1 MYRTLKPES
10 DDKEKD
16 LLGVLERMTSASSTG
31 GPVAKGE
38 CSVKA
43 ASGRYS
49 QVYQLSAPSIDPK

>member
-16 LLGVLERMTSASSTG
+16 LLGVLQRMTSG